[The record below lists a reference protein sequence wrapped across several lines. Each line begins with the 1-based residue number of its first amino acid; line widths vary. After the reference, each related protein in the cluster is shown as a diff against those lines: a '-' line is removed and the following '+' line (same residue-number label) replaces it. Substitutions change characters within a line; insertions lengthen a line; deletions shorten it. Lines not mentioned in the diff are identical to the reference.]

1 MSCWW
6 LGRGLTAAQLC
17 HLLQGHQ
24 RLGSPLWGSLGHA
37 CPPPQAEPLPHHTQC
52 HPVSL
57 CPWPS
62 PCPQQGVAALRT
74 PSPPCTH
81 PTNGPG
87 AIPHPRAFARA
98 QFLWC
103 LFLARQAEAEM
114 LPQRTHGQEHHAEM
128 PSRDE
133 PPVPRW
139 HHKKRLYLLPPVPV
153 PSRCTR
159 LEQPAV
165 SIGTR
170 SNLPGAAL
178 CFPACCC
185 CCCDGG
191 GGLTAEP
198 CSSTLSSRRD
208 HVHLPAAQEPAG
220 GELPLACV
228 RTSMKGESHYR
239 KKKKRL

>member
-1 MSCWW
+1 M
-6 LGRGLTAAQLC
+6 
-17 HLLQGHQ
+17 
-24 RLGSPLWGSLGHA
+24 GHA
-37 CPPPQAEPLPHHTQC
+37 CSPPQAEPLPQPY
-52 HPVSL
+52 PVS
-57 CPWPS
+57 PS
-62 PCPQQGVAALRT
+62 IPRPLAITVSAAGGGRAAHPLPSMHPPCQWAQGY
-74 PSPPCTH
+74 SPPQGIRQGTE
-81 PTNGPG
+81 
-87 AIPHPRAFARA
+87 
-98 QFLWC
+98 FLWW

-114 LPQRTHGQEHHAEM
+114 LPQRTHSQEHHVEM

-139 HHKKRLYLLPPVPV
+139 PRKKRPYLLPPVPV

-185 CCCDGG
+185 DGG
-191 GGLTAEP
+191 GGLTADP
-198 CSSTLSSRRD
+198 CSSALSSRRN